1 MREESHAW
9 REVTLAVVRPWRAL
23 NQPLHPRFIQVDDA
37 FRSCGDQLPCT
48 AIAQFVRLT
57 PSVMPTA
64 GSGHCRIGASSHGFD
79 G

>member
-1 MREESHAW
+1 
-9 REVTLAVVRPWRAL
+9 
-23 NQPLHPRFIQVDDA
+23 VDDA